1 MISGFSAMAEAMV
14 NPDLERNGNE
24 ILPHSTPFLIDPSE
38 SLDIPSAMDRGTG
51 IQMKFLCFVIFDY
64 WNTWFK
70 LVTLEHVQASFLTSI
85 LVCLLSVV
93 HHFPILF
100 FLSKF
105 EKKTSNIKV
114 EIF

>member
-1 MISGFSAMAEAMV
+1 MIFGFSSESEAWV
-14 NPDLERNGNE
+14 TPDMGRNVSE
-24 ILPHSTPFLIDPSE
+24 ILPHSTSFLIDPSE

-105 EKKTSNIKV
+105 EKKN
-114 EIF
+114 